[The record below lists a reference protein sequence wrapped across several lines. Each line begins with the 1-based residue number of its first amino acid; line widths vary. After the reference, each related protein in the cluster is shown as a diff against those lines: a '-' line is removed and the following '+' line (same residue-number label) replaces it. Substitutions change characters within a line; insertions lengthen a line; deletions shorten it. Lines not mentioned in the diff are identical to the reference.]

1 MSFILDAL
9 RKAEVDRDRGRG
21 SDLGGL
27 PAASSPLPSARP
39 VPPQVGP
46 GSQVRA
52 VAKGG
57 RWGIIAAAV
66 AACVL
71 GAVAGAWWMRPV
83 VTQAQDDGLPRRSA
97 PRNDPPLEAPA
108 PSLRGP
114 QGPTQSSSSP
124 APSLRDP
131 QGPTQSSSAPSPS
144 LRDPQGSKQSSSAS
158 ANPPQPWPHSQLP
171 PEAQRTLA
179 TWQVNGS
186 MHSPQRSARMLII
199 NGQVVREGDSP
210 AAGIKILEIRPR
222 SVVLGV
228 QDQTYEWP
236 LPTP

>member
-52 VAKGG
+52 AAKGG
-57 RWGIIAAAV
+57 RWGIMAAAV

-97 PRNDPPLEAPA
+97 PRNDGPLEASA

-124 APSLRDP
+124 APSLRGP
-131 QGPTQSSSAPSPS
+131 QGP
-144 LRDPQGSKQSSSAS
+144 KQSSSAS
-158 ANPPQPWPHSQLP
+158 ANPPQPWPHTQLP
-171 PEAQRTLA
+171 AEAQRTLS

>member
-52 VAKGG
+52 AAKGG

-97 PRNDPPLEAPA
+97 PRNDRPIEAQA
-108 PSLRGP
+108 
-114 QGPTQSSSSP
+114 
-124 APSLRDP
+124 ASLRDP

-144 LRDPQGSKQSSSAS
+144 LRDPQGPTQSSSAS
-158 ANPPQPWPHSQLP
+158 ANPPQPWPHTQLP
-171 PEAQRTLA
+171 TEAQRTLA

>member
-52 VAKGG
+52 AAKGG

-97 PRNDPPLEAPA
+97 PRNDRPIEAQA
-108 PSLRGP
+108 
-114 QGPTQSSSSP
+114 
-124 APSLRDP
+124 ASLRDP
-131 QGPTQSSSAPSPS
+131 QGPT
-144 LRDPQGSKQSSSAS
+144 QSSSAS